1 MMANSNS
8 IRDSDSDSEAGSK
21 GKQKALEPTP
31 PGTLSDYFPA
41 KGERAL
47 SIGKTGSGKT
57 LFNRWLL
64 ERLPDSPTIIYD
76 TKHDPKFDRLP
87 HHHVATTLDG
97 VYEGLENLANDYIIV
112 RPPPLYVAS
121 PQALDGLLLRHENE
135 WRGIDAYIDELYHFH
150 SGGRA
155 GPGLSGLYTRG
166 RSRGITTIGST
177 QRPAWVS
184 GFVFSETQLFYLF
197 RLTRESDRK
206 KVNDFIPNFSDLP
219 ALKRFGFYAHR
230 DDSEEETPK
239 LMEPIPVD
247 EKEKLGYTDH
257 LETPEAANSETETEA
272 DQTPPNVW
280 I

>member
-1 MMANSNS
+1 MAEHSSS
-8 IRDSDSDSEAGSK
+8 IKEPVRGKSETDEPVASAG
-21 GKQKALEPTP
+21 EV
-31 PGTLSDYFPA
+31 SDYFPT

-64 ERLPDSPTIIYD
+64 ERLPTAPCIIYD

-87 HHHVATTLDG
+87 DHRVANKLSDIYDAVDHTG
-97 VYEGLENLANDYIIV
+97 VDYIIV
-112 RPPPLYVAS
+112 RPPPAITAN
-121 PQALDGLLLRHENE
+121 PQALDRILQRHEEE
-135 WRGIDAYIDELYHFH
+135 WRGVDAYIDELYHFH

-184 GFVFSETQLFYLF
+184 GFIFSETQLFYLF

-206 KVNDFIPNFSDLP
+206 KVDDFIPGFAKMPVLGKYS
-219 ALKRFGFYAHR
+219 FYAHR
-230 DDSEEETPK
+230 DDGDEETPK
-239 LMEPIPVD
+239 LMKPIPVD
-247 EKEKLGYTDH
+247 AKERLGYTDH
-257 LETPEAANSETETEA
+257 SETPEAANSDSEHEA
-272 DQTPPNVW
+272 SEKAPNVW